1 MPIRKLPK
9 WRVYLGIS
17 AWVAVTLLLAVVLL
31 TGCQARIEGAG
42 REREVQASYQFRS
55 LSADLPEGVSVR
67 AAAAAG
73 ESALR
78 SRGYVITRSD
88 TTSDRS
94 RIEAKA
100 HGDGWLDKIV
110 FEASAAGAGTRT
122 SFTTEPF
129 GDETVSRALMDAMLA
144 RLGR

>member
-1 MPIRKLPK
+1 MSIRKVPK
-9 WRVYLGIS
+9 WRLYLGVS
-17 AWVAVTLLLAVVLL
+17 AWIAVTLVLAFVLL
-31 TGCQARIEGAG
+31 TGCQTRIEGAG
-42 REREVQASYQFRS
+42 REREVQAAYQFRS
-55 LSADLPEGVSVR
+55 LSADLPAGISVR

-78 SRGYVITRSD
+78 SRGYIVTRSD

-100 HGDGWLDKIV
+100 HGDGFLDKVV
-110 FEASAAGAGTRT
+110 FEAGIAGAATRV
-122 SFTTEPF
+122 SFTAEPF
-129 GDETVSRALMDAMLA
+129 GDEAVSRALMDALLA